1 MTFERLIGEYF
12 TMNISEYSSYV
23 EYVLFYEDR
32 SCITKSLFNRS
43 NNLFNK
49 NKSYLSNNNR
59 IVIL

>member
-23 EYVLFYEDR
+23 EYVFFYEDR

>member
-32 SCITKSLFNRS
+32 SCITKSLFNR
-43 NNLFNK
+43 NNSLFNK